1 VPYFF
6 QISSDILTVSG
17 SILKPGSAVIYKRVS
32 RLTIID
38 ADKEP
43 RIGAIS
49 RSFGIE
55 SGGLADSS
63 LDNDEDL

>member
-1 VPYFF
+1 
-6 QISSDILTVSG
+6 
-17 SILKPGSAVIYKRVS
+17 
-32 RLTIID
+32 LTIID